1 MRKSELLSKIN
12 DIIIEDNKQKAIDI
26 LCELLSDK
34 QNRSEN
40 IDLIYILI
48 DAFQLYGYTYSLNR
62 EKFKNSFN
70 MENFEYRLETYKG
83 KKIEYYN
90 SGQLSLIDK
99 IEEENKTII
108 SAPTS
113 FGKTSLVIE
122 YILAHLDKINN
133 IIFIL
138 PTKSLIEELY
148 IKYLQINRDLLEKY
162 SVTVN
167 ILKNK
172 YRTIRLL
179 TPEKFLS
186 YYEYNKLENI
196 DLLVMDEAYKIED
209 EQTNNRGKTVIN
221 KRAYKFRKVME
232 IISNSNIKTI
242 ILSPYTY
249 EKDISMQE
257 YMNKYNVL
265 PLNRTLNYVKHNY
278 IDLST
283 IQEYKKFFNIGEQI
297 LKKEYNNIPDKA
309 FQILMK
315 IKDSSNV
322 IYINITTDAIRIVN
336 KLEINNCNFLTNTN
350 DRYEKFINHLI
361 ENYNVEEADEWYVIT
376 ALKLGVGIYVSSMPR
391 YVKKEIINLFEEGI
405 IKCLIVSTAFI
416 EGVNSCAENIILT
429 SGYTGKNIELNQMSL
444 LNISGRAGRFGKRYI
459 GNVFF
464 INNKIYENVIM
475 VKDKGVSLSNPNYKK
490 NFTDTRRDDYE
501 IEMIDEKY
509 LNEKEKERKIELEQK
524 IEENNI
530 NIREMNN
537 ISISAPNEWKLLL
550 YKFFLENTDYEN
562 FRKYI
567 NQVLGDEEDKL
578 IEGMTNIFQILRNCG
593 IEFESNYTDVNA
605 FNKKG
610 EFIWGKLYTAHVS
623 GSIKNVLNNKKRYIM
638 SQYNLHKLNN
648 TLEYEFKDMW
658 MSKYFDKN
666 WIFNDNKLYEET
678 FKFISNIIEYKIP
691 YYLSLFINVFRFFIE
706 KNNVPI
712 NDNEDIDLSEAIA
725 KIETLGIDEELIE
738 FYDFGFSKDIIDKMK
753 KFEQNI
759 FELDIDKLEEFD
771 EYEKLMLKDY
781 KELIIN

>member
-148 IKYLQINRDLLEKY
+148 IKFLQINRDLLEKY

-509 LNEKEKERKIELEQK
+509 LNEKEK
-524 IEENNI
+524 
-530 NIREMNN
+530 
-537 ISISAPNEWKLLL
+537 
-550 YKFFLENTDYEN
+550 
-562 FRKYI
+562 
-567 NQVLGDEEDKL
+567 
-578 IEGMTNIFQILRNCG
+578 
-593 IEFESNYTDVNA
+593 
-605 FNKKG
+605 
-610 EFIWGKLYTAHVS
+610 
-623 GSIKNVLNNKKRYIM
+623 
-638 SQYNLHKLNN
+638 
-648 TLEYEFKDMW
+648 
-658 MSKYFDKN
+658 
-666 WIFNDNKLYEET
+666 
-678 FKFISNIIEYKIP
+678 
-691 YYLSLFINVFRFFIE
+691 
-706 KNNVPI
+706 
-712 NDNEDIDLSEAIA
+712 
-725 KIETLGIDEELIE
+725 
-738 FYDFGFSKDIIDKMK
+738 
-753 KFEQNI
+753 
-759 FELDIDKLEEFD
+759 
-771 EYEKLMLKDY
+771 
-781 KELIIN
+781 